1 MDAHRI
7 LKIVLDIACI
17 ITGCVLG
24 TIFQNWKYRKLYR
37 EEGGQPL
44 KEAKPM
50 TFKQFVTWCN
60 QRAADG
66 CWGMSTALICIDI
79 LSQMRSTRFWNR
91 KKRWETEFNK
101 NNALYTEIVLPT
113 NKKIEEV
120 FSQEGL

>member
-37 EEGGQPL
+37 EEGGQL
-44 KEAKPM
+44 VKEAKPM

-66 CWGMSTALICIDI
+66 CWGTATAIVCVGVMTEM
-79 LSQMRSTRFWNR
+79 QKTPFWKR
-91 KKRWETEFNK
+91 KKRWETEFNHD
-101 NNALYTEIVLPT
+101 NALYEEIVEPT
-113 NKKIEEV
+113 NKKIEELHN
-120 FSQEGL
+120 QEDL